1 MYDETN
7 TFAVFNTGNNDQT
20 IVRRF
25 GMNFHDKIVI
35 ADVYTFP
42 DAGGACAVDSYLIQ
56 CFDTQVNVVD
66 PGVAPDPV
74 DQKSYAV

>member
-1 MYDETN
+1 M
-7 TFAVFNTGNNDQT
+7 FNTGNNDQT

-42 DAGGACAVDSYLIQ
+42 DADGACAVDSYLIQ